1 MKLGPKGG
9 VLNPLSASEVGRI
22 HEASLHILEECGLRC
37 LSPSLLQVFSQGGA
51 QVNGKTQMVRI
62 RREVVARA
70 LELAPQSFVFHGRD
84 PAYDLRLE
92 QPRVYF
98 GLGGSAVPLFLDHET
113 GELRPS
119 RMADMVT
126 VTRVGQALSQVDFV
140 MSLASACEVPEQLHY
155 LYEYHAILSNTVKP
169 VIYSAP
175 SRPDAAMFLQMAAAA
190 CGGEAALRARPS
202 VMLFTQPVSPLEI
215 GDYNEGMFEFAA
227 WGVPILYSPAPM
239 LGASGPATLAGALA
253 QGNAENLAGV
263 VLSQLIRPGTPI
275 VYGVHTPVLDMKT
288 ARCTYAGTEQ
298 ALARSAMA
306 QLARSYGL
314 PVFCTGAG
322 CDAKAVDAQAAA
334 EATMGIFLNALSGL
348 TLTQTMGTMGSGTFG
363 SLEMLVI
370 CDEIVAMA
378 NRVIA
383 GVEVSEETLA
393 VDTIGEVGPG
403 GHFLDHEHTLRHFR
417 REFFFPRLFDREGIE
432 AWRDAGSPRV
442 EEVARARLRQIL
454 GAQAESVIPPTIQQ
468 ALDACL
474 ARLAQATPV
483 IEGRK
488 VLR

>member
-1 MKLGPKGG
+1 MKLGPQGG
-9 VLNPLSASEVGRI
+9 VLNPLSASDLARI
-22 HEASLHILEECGLRC
+22 HEASLHILEACGLRC
-37 LSPSLLQVFSQGGA
+37 LSPSLLQVFAQGGA
-51 QVNGKTQMVRI
+51 QVNRKTLMVRI
-62 RREVVARA
+62 NREVVARA
-70 LELAPQSFVFHGRD
+70 LELAPKSFVLHARD
-84 PAYDLRLE
+84 PAYDLLLE

-98 GLGGSAVPLFLDHET
+98 GLGGSAVPLFLDHEI
-113 GELRPS
+113 GDLRPPVL
-119 RMADMVT
+119 ADMVA
-126 VTRVGQALSQVDFV
+126 VTRVGHALPQVDFV
-140 MSLASACEVPEQLHY
+140 MALASAGEVPEQLHY
-155 LYEYHAILSNTVKP
+155 LYEYHAILSNTLKP

-175 SRPDAAMFLQMAAAA
+175 SHLDAAMFLEMAAAA
-190 CGGEAALRARPS
+190 SGGEAALRARPS

-215 GDYNEGMFEFAA
+215 GDYNEGMFQFAA
-227 WGVPILYSPAPM
+227 LGAPILYSPAPM

-363 SLEMLVI
+363 SMEMLVI

-378 NRVIA
+378 KRVIH
-383 GVEVSEETLA
+383 GIEVSEETLA
-393 VDTIGEVGPG
+393 VDTIEKVGPG
-403 GHFLDHEHTLRHFR
+403 GHFLDQEHTLHHFR
-417 REFFFPRLFDREGIE
+417 REFFFPCLFDRGGIE
-432 AWRDAGSPRV
+432 NWRDAGSPRV
-442 EEVARARLRQIL
+442 EEAARARVRQIL
-454 GAQAESVIPPTIQQ
+454 AAQPPQAVPPAIQQ
-468 ALDACL
+468 SLDKCL
-474 ARLAQATPV
+474 VRLAQAGPAV
-483 IEGRK
+483 EGSRL
-488 VLR
+488 LR